1 MEIKCII
8 TDDEPIARK
17 GLRRYISNVDYLTIV
32 GECEDAVQLHN
43 MLQSV
48 HPDLL
53 FLDIEMPRLSGLD
66 FLANVQQAPKVIITS
81 AYEQYALKGYEF
93 DIVDYLLKPIPFA
106 RFLKAVNKVHMLM
119 ESEVKNQVDSY
130 IFIKTENILKK
141 FYLKDILFIE
151 SLENYIVIY
160 TYASKDVANL
170 RLKNILET
178 LPESQFMQV
187 HRSFIVNLSRIEAI
201 EGNRLIIGKHKIPI
215 ARTLKNEVYKI
226 IINDV
231 NR

>member
-81 AYEQYALKGYEF
+81 AYEQYAL
-93 DIVDYLLKPIPFA
+93 A
-106 RFLKAVNKVHMLM
+106 
-119 ESEVKNQVDSY
+119 
-130 IFIKTENILKK
+130 
-141 FYLKDILFIE
+141 
-151 SLENYIVIY
+151 
-160 TYASKDVANL
+160 
-170 RLKNILET
+170 T
-178 LPESQFMQV
+178 LQRMW
-187 HRSFIVNLSRIEAI
+187 RIS
-201 EGNRLIIGKHKIPI
+201 G
-215 ARTLKNEVYKI
+215 
-226 IINDV
+226 
-231 NR
+231 